1 MKLVGSYIEEIS
13 CMKPFSVA
21 SSKFN
26 INKFLLIMFIVSS
39 EKENILFHCDGHITE
54 AEVMSTVL

>member
-1 MKLVGSYIEEIS
+1 
-13 CMKPFSVA
+13 MKPFSVA

-26 INKFLLIMFIVSS
+26 INKFLLIMSIVSS

-54 AEVMSTVL
+54 AEIMRVGTVL